1 MTLEVGFEVL
11 FEELLDST
19 SLQASPLEPDGGGLV
34 VVVVETE
41 EDGVEPVA
49 NAGDKSAV
57 DFWEPVEVAIGCT
70 ADELAIRS
78 ESLSD
83 KSELLEELSLMSQW
97 PLDPAL

>member
-1 MTLEVGFEVL
+1 ML

-19 SLQASPLEPDGGGLV
+19 SLQASPLKPDGGGLV

-57 DFWEPVEVAIGCT
+57 DF
-70 ADELAIRS
+70 
-78 ESLSD
+78 
-83 KSELLEELSLMSQW
+83 
-97 PLDPAL
+97 